1 MQNPYTRFTRVSNV
15 GSALIILIGLAAFGP
30 PTYDAVTQYS
40 SSTGTTIAGLAAA
53 TMTVMIV
60 FWMTLNEAIFP
71 LLFKWKSVRQ
81 AVLGKYYL
89 EGTWIQAERNGEDK
103 RMAVIDIQPAGSSF
117 IFSGFA
123 LDQDFEIQSNT
134 RLEFS
139 KFEWPFMTYKY
150 RNSLS
155 DGADGR
161 RDGVGE
167 LQFEMNEESSRR
179 YNGFVQYVKSP
190 ERIKIEGAKIMK
202 GREVRKLR
210 TLEGRHEVFD
220 HYWDLFFN
228 RQVGT
233 QAKFKARTAPR
244 FRSEEPVARR
254 MYDAPR
260 TAPTPMPTPVPAPE
274 FSETSVNTIT
284 DPLFE
289 EAQAATLRSSPA
301 ETTSSKIAEKRASIE
316 RRRSSQQSGSTGQ
329 AGVVPRRRATDWSRP
344 DQAPKL
350 KDDSRSGTDG

>member
-15 GSALIILIGLAAFGP
+15 GSALIIMLGLATFGL
-30 PTYDAVTQYS
+30 PTYEAVTQYS
-40 SSTGTTIAGLAAA
+40 ADTGTAVAGLAAV
-53 TMTVMIV
+53 TMTVMVV

-71 LLFKWKSVRQ
+71 MLFKLTSVRQ

-89 EGTWIQAERNGEDK
+89 EGTWLQAERNGEEK
-103 RMAVIDIQPAGSSF
+103 RMAVIDIQPSGKSF

-123 LDQDFEIQSNT
+123 LDEDFEIQSNT

-167 LQFEMNEESSRR
+167 IQFEMNREASRR

-190 ERIKIEGAKIMK
+190 ERVKIEGSKIVK
-202 GREVRKLR
+202 GKEVRKLR

-228 RQVGT
+228 RQVGS
-233 QAKFKARTAPR
+233 KSKYGSRNRPARL
-244 FRSEEPVARR
+244 RSEEPAYATHRAEPPMVTQQTA
-254 MYDAPR
+254 DSAP
-260 TAPTPMPTPVPAPE
+260 
-274 FSETSVNTIT
+274 NTIT
-284 DPLFE
+284 DPMFE
-289 EAQAATLRSSPA
+289 EAQAQQHVVTPPA
-301 ETTSSKIAEKRASIE
+301 VEKRSAEFVE
-316 RRRSSQQSGSTGQ
+316 RRGTGSPQAKSQKDSI
-329 AGVVPRRRATDWSRP
+329 VPRRRATDWSRP
-344 DQAPKL
+344 DQTPKSAFSV
-350 KDDSRSGTDG
+350 KTDSRSGTDG